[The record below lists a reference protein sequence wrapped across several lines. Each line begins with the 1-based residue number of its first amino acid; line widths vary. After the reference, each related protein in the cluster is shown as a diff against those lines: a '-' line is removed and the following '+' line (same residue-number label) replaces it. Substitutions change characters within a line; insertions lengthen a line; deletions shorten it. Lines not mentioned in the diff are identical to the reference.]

1 MKRILKAICLVLV
14 LSMVLSVPVMAE
26 EEIAPYA
33 SAYFVGYGAYL
44 FRTSATSFQ
53 IWFEVDAKG
62 TMDKLGVS
70 SIVLERSISGG
81 DWETIKI
88 FRPSSFPDMMC
99 TNTGSHTDYVSYAGV
114 SGCDYRAYV
123 TFYAEKN
130 GGFGERA
137 VYAYFL

>member
-1 MKRILKAICLVLV
+1 MKRVLKAICLILV
-14 LSMVLSVPVMAE
+14 FSLVFSVPVMAE
-26 EEIAPYA
+26 EEATPYA
-33 SAYFVGYGAYL
+33 SAYFIGYGAYL
-44 FRTSATSFQ
+44 YRTSTTSFQ
-53 IWFEVDAKG
+53 IWFDVDAKG
-62 TMDKLGVS
+62 IMDKLGVS

-81 DWETIKI
+81 EWETIKI

-99 TNTGSHTDYVSYAGV
+99 TNTASHMDCVSYAGV

-130 GGFGERA
+130 GGSGERA